1 MTPRSWWINKDLE
14 FGAVVCVRIIETT
27 WCFVDKRL
35 GEPEGILT
43 RFERSKNG
51 TNVCPPDRDRVH
63 KRVNGGLRIGEL
75 RLNVGGLVD
84 PSWIGRRKKEK
95 AEYRN
100 GTPEEKETDEV
111 ALRALERRKRGWIA
125 KKLPRTLIKAGG
137 QAGENFH
144 FA

>member
-1 MTPRSWWINKDLE
+1 MTPRSWWINEDLG

-35 GEPEGILT
+35 GEKEGILT

-75 RLNVGGLVD
+75 RLNAGGLVD
-84 PSWIGRRKKEK
+84 PSWIGRRKKVEK
-95 AEYRN
+95 AGYRN
-100 GTPEEKETDEV
+100 GTPEEKEADEV
-111 ALRALERRKRGWIA
+111 ALGRRKGEERDGWQ
-125 KKLPRTLIKAGG
+125 RSCQGRR
-137 QAGENFH
+137 
-144 FA
+144 

>member
-1 MTPRSWWINKDLE
+1 VTPRSWWINEDLE

-35 GEPEGILT
+35 GEQEGILT

-84 PSWIGRRKKEK
+84 PSWTETKKEK
-95 AEYRN
+95 EGYRN
-100 GTPEEKETDEV
+100 DMPEKEN
-111 ALRALERRKRGWIA
+111 G
-125 KKLPRTLIKAGG
+125 
-137 QAGENFH
+137 
-144 FA
+144 